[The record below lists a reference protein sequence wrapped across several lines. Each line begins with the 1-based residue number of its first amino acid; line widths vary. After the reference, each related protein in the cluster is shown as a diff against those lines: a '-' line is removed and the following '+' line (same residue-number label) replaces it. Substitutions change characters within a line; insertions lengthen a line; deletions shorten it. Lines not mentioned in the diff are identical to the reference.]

1 MPASPNDPHPNEY
14 TFAEKL
20 AAVNAGVMAPEDLGV
35 LPTPGDA
42 SEATAG
48 GLEIKPATPEELAK
62 KPETGD
68 YIVFQAAVVPLDLRA
83 TWSELDAKATNK
95 ILPFTFDKEAWKD
108 AHKHEHVI
116 QAKFQCGTASGAI
129 EGKFSDKVLGLCNL
143 LDAASK
149 QIREF
154 YANEKSK
161 TDTAT
166 PPMA

>member
-1 MPASPNDPHPNEY
+1 MPASKDDPHPNEY

-48 GLEIKPATPEELAK
+48 GVEIKPATPEELAK

-68 YIVFQAAVVPLDLRA
+68 YIVFQAAVVPPDLR
-83 TWSELDAKATNK
+83 SEWARLDAKAENK
-95 ILPFTFDKEAWKD
+95 ILPFAFDKEAWKK
-108 AHKHEHVI
+108 AHEAEHLI

-129 EGKFSDKVLGLCNL
+129 EGKFSDKILGLCNL

-149 QIREF
+149 QLREF
-154 YANEKSK
+154 YANEQKSK
-161 TDTAT
+161 TDTTT
-166 PPMA
+166 P